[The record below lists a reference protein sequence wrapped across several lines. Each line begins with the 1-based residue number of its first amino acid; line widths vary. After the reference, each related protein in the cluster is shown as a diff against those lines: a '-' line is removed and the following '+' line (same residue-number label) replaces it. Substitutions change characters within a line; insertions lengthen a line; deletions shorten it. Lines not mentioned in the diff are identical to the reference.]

1 MYESVCLL
9 VIKHIKYAFNRI
21 IIVTMFV
28 NAENIRL
35 SGRVVPPLAAGRSP
49 TNEF

>member
-1 MYESVCLL
+1 
-9 VIKHIKYAFNRI
+9 
-21 IIVTMFV
+21 MFV

-49 TNEF
+49 TNAKQRKVLKKKSPTNEF